1 MSAPPEPDIQPSF
14 DWNGPS
20 VYHSIFYVVFMVVS
34 HGTLQLFVGVIIEKF
49 KQRAGITTMT
59 TGQRQYADLLRQLA
73 EIKPTPKAQ
82 APNNRIGHW
91 CHNLVVSKRGL
102 FNKFMMSVVILNI
115 CKCLPS
121 NTLVIFYIHC
131 HDDDTGVICTEF
143 QNQPE
148 WLTTTQGRYTISFYG
163 CSFLIRYCRLL
174 LFGVHYPLH
183 IRIHRQIHRP
193 GLEKGIYS
201 LFTSCVSNNN

>member
-20 VYHSIFYVVFMVVS
+20 VYLSIFYVVFMVVS

-115 CKCLPS
+115 CKYQSQSSLLS
-121 NTLVIFYIHC
+121 SI
-131 HDDDTGVICTEF
+131 
-143 QNQPE
+143 
-148 WLTTTQGRYTISFYG
+148 LT
-163 CSFLIRYCRLL
+163 
-174 LFGVHYPLH
+174 
-183 IRIHRQIHRP
+183 
-193 GLEKGIYS
+193 
-201 LFTSCVSNNN
+201 